1 MKKRFIYFAAAA
13 AMLAG
18 CSETDELAKNQLSEV
33 AEDGAVSFSVY
44 TNRAT
49 RAGEAGVMTTD
60 ALKGTANEPGPGFG
74 IFAYHTNNS
83 KYDERTSTP
92 NFMYNQQV
100 KWDAAKKWTY
110 DPVKYWPNEFG
121 KNALSEDIDY
131 VTFFAYAPYVAVSP
145 TTGIPVVDYNGFDAA
160 TFAQF
165 LGYANVEAFRAAEG
179 YKDAGDAEE
188 ALKMLF
194 AKQQQ
199 GKNVTALSRNADKG
213 DPIVNYVVDTNPQTS
228 VDLLWGVA
236 AKDNGFKGLAAP
248 EATVTE
254 GNCYLDLS
262 KQIGVSDSIKWRFYH
277 ALAKLNVQIIAASDI
292 ATQGTASY
300 AANGADALAK
310 ATKIYLRSIDFT
322 GFAMRGALNLHS
334 EPVTTEYKLKP
345 NWMNFDGT
353 DLTASTV
360 TFYDGLKDGKEGY
373 TDNIATGEK
382 PLGLNP
388 ELIEEP
394 TTTTWAKKNQGIP
407 TQQYANL
414 FAGAKTA
421 DDAVFV
427 IPTNERMAITV
438 IYDVMTRDTLLNQN
452 LSDGFTKGSRV
463 QNKISQTLKDLKLEA
478 GKAYTIKLVVGIESV
493 KIDVKVEPWD
503 TDEAAKDVDLPYNP
517 AIMVSNIT
525 INGPSSLN
533 VGEDGTFTATIEPV
547 SATDATYTWSSSD
560 PNIATVDQTG
570 KVTAVAA
577 GTVTIYAE
585 ANDGSGVKGECTV
598 AISTVPVS
606 SITLDKTAVTII
618 AGQTANVSVTEVLP
632 ANATDKTYTWSS
644 DNEDIATVDQNGVI
658 TAVATGTANITA
670 TANDG
675 SGKKATCTVTVKL
688 TTTPGLSGYT
698 QQTPVTE

>member
-13 AMLAG
+13 TMLAG

-33 AEDGAVSFSVY
+33 AEDGAVAFSVY

-100 KWDAAKKWTY
+100 KWEAAKKWTY

-145 TTGIPVVDYNGFDAA
+145 TTGIPVVDYKGFDAA

-165 LGYANVEAFRAAEG
+165 LGYASVDAFRAAEG
-179 YKDAGDAEE
+179 YKDADDAEE

-388 ELIEEP
+388 VLIEEP
-394 TTTTWAKKNQGIP
+394 TTKTWADKRQGIP
-407 TQQYANL
+407 TQQDANL

-478 GKAYTIKLVVGIESV
+478 GKAYSIKLVVGIESV

-503 TDEAAKDVDLPYNP
+503 TTEAAKDVDLPYNP
-517 AIMVSNIT
+517 
-525 INGPSSLN
+525 
-533 VGEDGTFTATIEPV
+533 GEGTSGGGDTPGGETTTEGL
-547 SATDATYTWSSSD
+547 DED
-560 PNIATVDQTG
+560 PQNETV
-570 KVTAVAA
+570 
-577 GTVTIYAE
+577 
-585 ANDGSGVKGECTV
+585 
-598 AISTVPVS
+598 
-606 SITLDKTAVTII
+606 
-618 AGQTANVSVTEVLP
+618 
-632 ANATDKTYTWSS
+632 
-644 DNEDIATVDQNGVI
+644 
-658 TAVATGTANITA
+658 GTAW
-670 TANDG
+670 G
-675 SGKKATCTVTVKL
+675 RS
-688 TTTPGLSGYT
+688 
-698 QQTPVTE
+698 ER

>member
-1 MKKRFIYFAAAA
+1 MKKLFILAAAA

-60 ALKGTANEPGPGFG
+60 ALKGTAEKPGPGFG

-100 KWDAAKKWTY
+100 KWEAAKKWTY

-145 TTGIPVVDYNGFDAA
+145 TTGIPVVDYNGFDAEQ
-160 TFAQF
+160 FAQF
-165 LGYANVEAFRAAEG
+165 LGYKAEGEQTAVADFQAKEG

-199 GKNVTALSRNADKG
+199 GKNVTVLSRNADKG

-373 TDNIATGEK
+373 TDNINTNEK
-382 PLGLNP
+382 PQGLNP
-388 ELIEEP
+388 VLIEEP

-427 IPTNERMAITV
+427 IPTNERMTITV

-478 GKAYTIKLVVGIESV
+478 GKAYSIKLVVGIESV

-503 TDEAAKDVDLPYNP
+503 TTEAAKDVDLPYNP
-517 AIMVSNIT
+517 GEGTSGGGNTTYRMAAAATADDQGKLICQDGHIHAY
-525 INGPSSLN
+525 
-533 VGEDGTFTATIEPV
+533 GEDADCAAMRVALIIYVGSETDDDTYKHGLALALWDSSSSKWENAITNCSARNLSVPVTNASWMLPSRIQWRTMAETAGDKIILRDKFQSVGGRNLE
-547 SATDATYTWSSSD
+547 ATLYWSSTSAGSWAYSSDFRNAGGTSVTD
-560 PNIATVDQTG
+560 PNYSCHVRACL
-570 KVTAVAA
+570 AF
-577 GTVTIYAE
+577 
-585 ANDGSGVKGECTV
+585 
-598 AISTVPVS
+598 
-606 SITLDKTAVTII
+606 
-618 AGQTANVSVTEVLP
+618 
-632 ANATDKTYTWSS
+632 
-644 DNEDIATVDQNGVI
+644 
-658 TAVATGTANITA
+658 
-670 TANDG
+670 
-675 SGKKATCTVTVKL
+675 
-688 TTTPGLSGYT
+688 
-698 QQTPVTE
+698 

>member
-33 AEDGAVSFSVY
+33 AEDGAVAFSVY

-49 RAGEAGVMTTD
+49 RAGEAGVMTTE
-60 ALKGTANEPGPGFG
+60 ALKGTAEKPGPGFG

-100 KWDAAKKWTY
+100 KWEAAKKWTY

-145 TTGIPVVDYNGFDAA
+145 TTGIPVVDYNGFDAEQ
-160 TFAQF
+160 FAQF
-165 LGYANVEAFRAAEG
+165 LGYKAEGEQTAVADFQAKEG
-179 YKDAGDAEE
+179 YKDADDAEE
-188 ALKMLF
+188 ALKMLY

-236 AKDNGFKGLAAP
+236 ADDSFKGLADGQATIAP
-248 EATVTE
+248 S
-254 GNCYLDLS
+254 NCYLDLS

-277 ALAKLNVQIIAASDI
+277 ALAKLNVQIIAASDV

-452 LSDGFTKGSRV
+452 LSDGITKGSRV

-478 GKAYTIKLVVGIESV
+478 GKAYSIKLVVGIESV

-503 TDEAAKDVDLPYNP
+503 TTEAAKDVDLPYNP
-517 AIMVSNIT
+517 
-525 INGPSSLN
+525 
-533 VGEDGTFTATIEPV
+533 GEGTSGGGDTPGGETTTEGL
-547 SATDATYTWSSSD
+547 DED
-560 PNIATVDQTG
+560 PQNETV
-570 KVTAVAA
+570 
-577 GTVTIYAE
+577 
-585 ANDGSGVKGECTV
+585 
-598 AISTVPVS
+598 
-606 SITLDKTAVTII
+606 
-618 AGQTANVSVTEVLP
+618 
-632 ANATDKTYTWSS
+632 
-644 DNEDIATVDQNGVI
+644 
-658 TAVATGTANITA
+658 GTAW
-670 TANDG
+670 G
-675 SGKKATCTVTVKL
+675 RS
-688 TTTPGLSGYT
+688 
-698 QQTPVTE
+698 ER

>member
-145 TTGIPVVDYNGFDAA
+145 TTGIPVVDYNGFDAEQ
-160 TFAQF
+160 FAQF
-165 LGYANVEAFRAAEG
+165 LGYKAEGEQTAVADFQAKEG

-188 ALKMLF
+188 ALKMLY

-452 LSDGFTKGSRV
+452 LSDGITKGSRV

-478 GKAYTIKLVVGIESV
+478 GKAYSIKLVVGIESV

-503 TDEAAKDVDLPYNP
+503 TTEAAKDVDLPYNP
-517 AIMVSNIT
+517 GEGTSGGGDT
-525 INGPSSLN
+525 PS
-533 VGEDGTFTATIEPV
+533 GETTTE
-547 SATDATYTWSSSD
+547 
-560 PNIATVDQTG
+560 
-570 KVTAVAA
+570 
-577 GTVTIYAE
+577 
-585 ANDGSGVKGECTV
+585 
-598 AISTVPVS
+598 
-606 SITLDKTAVTII
+606 TLDEDP
-618 AGQTANVSVTEVLP
+618 Q
-632 ANATDKTYTWSS
+632 
-644 DNEDIATVDQNGVI
+644 NETV
-658 TAVATGTANITA
+658 GTAW
-670 TANDG
+670 G
-675 SGKKATCTVTVKL
+675 RS
-688 TTTPGLSGYT
+688 
-698 QQTPVTE
+698 ER